1 VNNSDKYADYRF
13 APFIMLTTESGAD
26 MKSKGKELG
35 AKAWM
40 VKPFQ
45 PEQLL
50 GAVKK
55 LLV

>member
-1 VNNSDKYADYRF
+1 
-13 APFIMLTTESGAD
+13 MLTTESGAD